1 MAKLLLFV
9 LGNACLDWA
18 TRAYSVGRGNQMQRI
33 FGFALILS
41 ALLAPGLL
49 AQTIYG
55 GDGITLPPP
64 PAVEAVPVA
73 DDYFGTKIPDS
84 YRWLEDAKSAETRA
98 FLDAENA
105 YTSRYLKQARIR
117 PQLLDD
123 LDALEHVSRW
133 SMPVERGGN
142 LFFIKRLAGEE
153 QGSIY
158 IRRGWTAKDER
169 LVDPAALSR
178 DPNTSVNLGDVSRD
192 GTLLAYEVRQGGA
205 DETTVCVADIKT
217 GKTLEDEL
225 PAGLYRS
232 INFTPDGKGLFYARS
247 NRQGTLL
254 FHHVFGTRPSRDTLL
269 FGHEFRGEELG
280 PIDLFGADVTDDGRY
295 LVIEINRGVPAK
307 RVDIV
312 YRDLTKPGSP
322 FDILV
327 WGIDSRFSAIH
338 TGSGAR
344 GEWYVKTDYHAPLGT
359 ILKADP
365 GILPDVWKTIVPQGT
380 EPIENYSIVGGKL
393 YVKRLKDVK
402 SETTI
407 YSLDG
412 KSLGSIDLDAIG
424 SVSAIQGRTTDRYGF
439 LAFESFIQPPTLYR
453 VDTVTGKRDL
463 FAQAKIPF
471 DSSQYE
477 LKQVFFKS
485 KDGTQVPM
493 SIAGRKGLKQDGT
506 ERLLMTGYGGF
517 DLSMT
522 PHWNPAYAWWL
533 SQGGWFALP
542 NLRGGSEYGEHW
554 HEQAMFEKKQNVFD
568 DWFAAAEYLID
579 HKYTSPQHFAITGR
593 SNGGLLMGAA
603 LTQRPELFSAVLCG
617 YPLLDMLRYQK
628 FLQGPQWTTEYGSA
642 ENEKQFFYLLKY
654 SPYQNVK
661 AGTAYPATMFFTGDS
676 DTRVDPL
683 HARKMT
689 PLLQS
694 ASTSGRPVLL
704 HYSLTGGHSG
714 GVAVEQQIQDD
725 ADQLTFL
732 WTETGRAAS
741 KK

>member
-1 MAKLLLFV
+1 
-9 LGNACLDWA
+9 
-18 TRAYSVGRGNQMQRI
+18 MQRI

-41 ALLAPGLL
+41 SFFAPGAL
-49 AQTIYG
+49 AQTIHG

-73 DDYFGTKIPDS
+73 DDYFGAKIPDS
-84 YRWLEDAKSAETRA
+84 YRWLEDAKSTQTRA

-117 PQLLDD
+117 PQLVDD

-133 SMPVERGGN
+133 SMPIERADN
-142 LFFIKRLAGEE
+142 LFFLKRLAGEE
-153 QGSIY
+153 QASIY

-169 LVDPAALSR
+169 LIDPAALSR
-178 DPNTSVNLGDVSRD
+178 DPNTSVNLADVSHD

-205 DETTVCVADIKT
+205 DETTVRVADIKT

-254 FHHVFGTRPSRDTLL
+254 FQHVLGTRPSRDTLL

-280 PIDLFGADVTDDGRY
+280 PIDLFSADVTDDGRY
-295 LVIEINRGVPAK
+295 LVIEIGRGVPAR

-312 YRDLTKPGSP
+312 FRDLTKPGSP

-338 TGSGAR
+338 VGSGAK

-365 GILPDVWKTIVPQGT
+365 GILPDVWKTIVPQGA
-380 EPIENYSIVGGKL
+380 EPIENFSIVGGKL
-393 YVKRLKDVK
+393 YVQRLKDVK
-402 SETTI
+402 SETAI
-407 YSLDG
+407 YNLDG
-412 KSLGSIDLDAIG
+412 KSLGRIDLDAIG
-424 SVSAIQGRTTDRYGF
+424 SVSGIQGRTTDRYGF
-439 LAFESFIQPPTLYR
+439 FAFESFIQPPTLYR
-453 VDTVTGKRDL
+453 LDTLTGKRDL
-463 FAQAKIPF
+463 FAQPKIPF

-477 LKQVFFKS
+477 LRQVFFKS

-493 SIAGRKGLKQDGT
+493 FIAGRKGLKQDGT

-568 DWFAAAEYLID
+568 DWFAAAEYLIAN
-579 HKYTSPQHFAITGR
+579 KYTSPQHFAITGR

-603 LTQRPELFSAVLCG
+603 LTQRPEIFSAVLCG

-661 AGTAYPATMFFTGDS
+661 AGTAYPAVMFFTGDS

-694 ASTSGRPVLL
+694 ASSSGRPVLL

>member
-1 MAKLLLFV
+1 
-9 LGNACLDWA
+9 
-18 TRAYSVGRGNQMQRI
+18 MQRI
-33 FGFALILS
+33 VGFALILS
-41 ALLAPGLL
+41 SLFAPGAL
-49 AQTIYG
+49 AQSIHG

-64 PAVEAVPVA
+64 PSVEAVPVA
-73 DDYFGTKIPDS
+73 DDYFGAKIPDG
-84 YRWLEDAKSAETRA
+84 YRWLEDAKSTETRA

-117 PQLLDD
+117 PQLVDD

-133 SMPVERGGN
+133 SMPIERAGN
-142 LFFIKRLAGEE
+142 FFFIKRLAGEE
-153 QGSIY
+153 QASIY

-169 LVDPAALSR
+169 LIDPAALSR
-178 DPNTSVNLGDVSRD
+178 DPNTSVNLADVSHD

-205 DETTVCVADIKT
+205 DETTVRVADIKT

-232 INFTPDGKGLFYARS
+232 VNFTPDGKGLFYARS

-254 FHHVFGTRPSRDTLL
+254 FQHVLGTRPSRDTLL

-280 PIDLFGADVTDDGRY
+280 PIDLFSADVTDDGRY
-295 LVIEINRGVPAK
+295 LVVEIGRGVPAR

-312 YRDLTKPGSP
+312 FRDLTKPGSP

-338 TGSGAR
+338 VGSGAK
-344 GEWYVKTDYHAPLGT
+344 GEWYVKTDYHAPLGC

-365 GILPDVWKTIVPQGT
+365 GILPDVWKTIVPQGA
-380 EPIENYSIVGGKL
+380 EPIENFSIVGGKL
-393 YVKRLKDVK
+393 YVKRLKDVQ
-402 SETTI
+402 SETSI

-412 KSLGSIDLDAIG
+412 KSLGRLDFDAIG
-424 SVSAIQGRTTDRYGF
+424 SVSGIQGRTTDRYGF
-439 LAFESFIQPPTLYR
+439 FAFESFIQPPTLYR
-453 VDTVTGKRDL
+453 LDTLTGKRDL
-463 FAQAKIPF
+463 FAQPKIPF

-477 LKQVFFKS
+477 LKQIFFKS
-485 KDGTQVPM
+485 KDGTQIPM
-493 SIAGRKGLKQDGT
+493 FIAGRKGLKQDGT

-579 HKYTSPQHFAITGR
+579 HKYTSPRHFAITGR

-603 LTQRPELFSAVLCG
+603 ITQRPDLFSAVLCG

-628 FLQGPQWTTEYGSA
+628 FLQGPQWTTEYGTA

-654 SPYQNVK
+654 SPYHNVK
-661 AGTAYPATMFFTGDS
+661 AGTAYPAVMFFTGDS

-694 ASTSGRPVLL
+694 ASSSGRPVLL

-732 WTETGRAAS
+732 WTETGRVAS
-741 KK
+741 KE